1 MRRFSLLVL
10 LLLQACGPAPSAAPP
25 VARPAASPSS
35 STPPLV
41 LPGASPSPLLTQPS
55 AAPSQT
61 GNQLSVDKTSYAAG
75 ETITVR
81 FAIRSEDKKDAT
93 AWVGLLSADVPHG
106 SETEND
112 KFDLSFQYLEERL
125 TGEMRFQ
132 APITGGAY
140 ELRLH
145 DTDENGRE
153 LAAVAFEVRSPVI
166 PVTGNQL
173 VLNKQRYAP
182 GEAIEVTVSIK
193 AEDKADETAWVGLIP
208 AAVEHGDEA
217 VNDRYALDY
226 RLMGAY
232 LSGKMRFVA
241 PRAPGLYDLR
251 LHSSDTAG
259 RELAFVS
266 FLVE

>member
-1 MRRFSLLVL
+1 MT
-10 LLLQACGPAPSAAPP
+10 PSVAPP
-25 VARPAASPSS
+25 AEGNA
-35 STPPLV
+35 PL
-41 LPGASPSPLLTQPS
+41 
-55 AAPSQT
+55 AP

-75 ETITVR
+75 ETIVVR
-81 FAIRSEDKKDAT
+81 FAIRPEDKRDAT

-112 KFDLSFQYLEERL
+112 KFDLSFQYLEDRL

-132 APITGGAY
+132 APVEGGAY

-153 LAAVAFEVRSPVI
+153 LAAVAFEVRGPVI

-173 VLNKQRYAP
+173 VLDKQRYAP
-182 GEAIEVTVSIK
+182 GETIEVTVSIK

-208 AAVEHGDEA
+208 AAVAHGDEA
-217 VNDRYALDY
+217 INDRYALDY